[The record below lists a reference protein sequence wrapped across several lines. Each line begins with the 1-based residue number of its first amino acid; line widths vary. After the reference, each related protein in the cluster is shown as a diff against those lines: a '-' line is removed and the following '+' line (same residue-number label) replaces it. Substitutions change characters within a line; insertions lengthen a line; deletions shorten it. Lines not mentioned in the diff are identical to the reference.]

1 MIEFKRYFRV
11 ISWDLVRDSLVVGSC
26 LTGMGVILVMG
37 GVNVYSNLMNSG
49 NVMFEQQ
56 PWIPVSLSALP
67 AIGTFSIKFLVN
79 FIPARFTRHYQITVN
94 GLSIVFLLCWTLFF
108 ALEFHN
114 NSGGGIDMT
123 SMTSLETPGTSTSSF
138 AIQYTISQL
147 LAELFVAATLFLAA
161 DDIAKK
167 YFHPDTII
175 ENPEYT
181 FIENEYQ
188 RQSKAHSELLIK
200 RNEKNGQLAR
210 LQAMKKAYITEITAS
225 YFNIAAQLKP

>member
-1 MIEFKRYFRV
+1 MIDFKRYFRV

-49 NVMFEQQ
+49 NIMFQQQ
-56 PWIPVSLSALP
+56 PWIPISLSALP

-79 FIPARFTRHYQITVN
+79 FIPERFTRHYQITVN
-94 GLSIVFLLCWTLFF
+94 GLSIVCLLFWSLFF

-114 NSGGGIDMT
+114 NSGGSID
-123 SMTSLETPGTSTSSF
+123 MTSLETPGTSEVSF

-147 LAELFVAATLFLAA
+147 LAELFVAATLFMAA

-167 YFHPDTII
+167 YMIDGKSANPD
-175 ENPEYT
+175 YVA
-181 FIENEYQ
+181 IENEYKEQ
-188 RQSKAHSELLIK
+188 NRIHSELLTK